1 MSGNATSTMD
11 RHGEQMRRMM
21 SLGLF
26 LFLGLLISGCGGS
39 STSRVCNTGDQLP
52 CLCLGGGTGVQVC
65 FVDGSGY
72 GDECIG
78 CTSGGGGGG
87 GGSAGGGGGS
97 AGGGGGSAGGGGG
110 GSATCPAGWTLCGTA
125 CVDPTSNPM
134 HCGTC
139 ANACP
144 SGQVCQNSA
153 CKDWADCQQ
162 NPCPGLSYCDLGS
175 GTCKAGCLT
184 DSQCTTDETCD
195 LGSHSCTCKTGFHRC
210 SGVCLANND
219 AEHCGSSCSACPT
232 DPHGTATCD
241 GTSCGMACSSGTRYC
256 AGACAACPSGNVGS
270 TACSGSAC
278 IASTCSTGYL
288 LCGSACAQCPTA
300 GAGTTTA
307 CSGSTCVLKCSTTSN
322 TLCGSRLLRHQHEL
336 EPLRHLLNRVRRRPE
351 LLQRQV
357 QDHQQRRVELWLV
370 RPCMQRRRCLLQQHV
385 HRHEL
390 RHIQLRLLWPSLR
403 PHVQPRTVLQAERH
417 GLCLRRPLLRRRT
430 VLWIPERR
438 WLVFLQMRNLR
449 RA

>member
-1 MSGNATSTMD
+1 MLGDAASTMD

-21 SLGLF
+21 NLGLF

-65 FVDGSGY
+65 LVDGSGY
-72 GDECIG
+72 GSECIG
-78 CTSGGGGGG
+78 CTSGAGGGG

-153 CKDWADCQQ
+153 CRGWADCQQ

-184 DSQCTTDETCD
+184 DSQCTTDETCS
-195 LGSHSCTCKTGFHRC
+195 SHDCACKTGFHRC
-210 SGVCLANND
+210 GGVCVSND
-219 AEHCGSSCSACPT
+219 VEHCGPSCSVCPT

-241 GTSCGMACSSGTRYC
+241 GTSCGITCSAGAKFC
-256 AGACAACPSGNVGS
+256 GGACAVCPSGSS
-270 TACSGSAC
+270 TMTCSGSAC
-278 IASTCSTGYL
+278 VASTCGQGYL
-288 LCGSACAQCPTA
+288 LCGGMCAQCPTPGT
-300 GAGTTTA
+300 GAVTS
-307 CSGSTCVLKCSTTSN
+307 CSGSSCILTCATSTN
-322 TLCGSRLLRHQHEL
+322 TLCGSGCYNTNSDASHCGGCGGVCPGGTQPNICCSGTCINPYTDVNNCGSCGHACSSECSGGGCCIAYFDSCQAFS
-336 EPLRHLLNRVRRRPE
+336 V
-351 LLQRQV
+351 
-357 QDHQQRRVELWLV
+357 
-370 RPCMQRRRCLLQQHV
+370 PCCNSKQCTYSDQY
-385 HRHEL
+385 
-390 RHIQLRLLWPSLR
+390 SC
-403 PHVQPRTVLQAERH
+403 TVCQ
-417 GLCLRRPLLRRRT
+417 
-430 VLWIPERR
+430 
-438 WLVFLQMRNLR
+438 
-449 RA
+449 